1 MLVANTANPL
11 LISRPVGAGTAPD
24 LVRSR
29 ELSANAVLVAAF
41 GEIDAANAP
50 DLGGAIDRK
59 LLGYRQLVLDLSRLE
74 FFGAAGYSALTRLHN
89 RCARNAL
96 NWVLVAGREVTRLLR
111 ICDPD
116 GLMPTAPNIV
126 SAVALLARTGASQL
140 C

>member
-74 FFGAAGYSALTRLHN
+74 FFGAAGYSVLNRLHN
-89 RCARNAL
+89 QCAHNTL
-96 NWVLVAGREVTRLLR
+96 NWVLVPGREVIRLLR

-116 GLMPTAPNIV
+116 GLMPTASNIV
-126 SAVALLARTGASQL
+126 SAVAALARTGTSQL

>member
-74 FFGAAGYSALTRLHN
+74 FFGAAGYSVLTRLHN
-89 RCARNAL
+89 RCVANAL
-96 NWVLVAGREVTRLLR
+96 NWVLVPGREVTRLLR

-116 GLMPTAPNIV
+116 GLMPTASNIV
-126 SAVALLARTGASQL
+126 SAVAALARTGTSQL